1 MKIKGGE
8 LKLWMDEDWPG
19 DEYYWDHDLF
29 DDAPDPAE
37 NYDTDDLGA
46 LLYQGR
52 DEDPTG
58 GDGLALDKLIRRWRK
73 TTGKT
78 VFTVAVPKEKEAEFK
93 AYIKSL
99 GGSTL

>member
-19 DEYYWDHDLF
+19 DDFYWDHDLF
-29 DDAPDPAE
+29 DDAPNPAE
-37 NYDTDDLGA
+37 TYDTDDLGA

-58 GDGLALDKLIRRWRK
+58 GDGLALDKRIRRWRK
-73 TTGKT
+73 VTGKS
-78 VFTVAVPKEKEAEFK
+78 VFSVAVPKEKEAEFK
-93 AYIKSL
+93 AYVKSL

>member
-19 DEYYWDHDLF
+19 DDYYWDHELF
-29 DDAPDPAE
+29 DDEPDVE
-37 NYDTDDLGA
+37 LTYDTDDLGA

-58 GDGLALDKLIRRWRK
+58 GDGLDLAKMIRRWRK
-73 TTGKT
+73 TTGKA
-78 VFTVAVPKEKEAEFK
+78 VFSVAVPKDKQDEFK
-93 AYIKSL
+93 AYVKSVGCSML
-99 GGSTL
+99 

>member
-19 DEYYWDHDLF
+19 DDYYWDHELF
-29 DDAPDPAE
+29 DDEPDVE
-37 NYDTDDLGA
+37 LTYDTDDLGA

-58 GDGLALDKLIRRWRK
+58 GDGLDLAKMIRRWRK
-73 TTGKT
+73 TTGKA
-78 VFTVAVPKEKEAEFK
+78 VFSVAVPKDKQDEFK
-93 AYIKSL
+93 AYVKSL
-99 GGSTL
+99 GCSML